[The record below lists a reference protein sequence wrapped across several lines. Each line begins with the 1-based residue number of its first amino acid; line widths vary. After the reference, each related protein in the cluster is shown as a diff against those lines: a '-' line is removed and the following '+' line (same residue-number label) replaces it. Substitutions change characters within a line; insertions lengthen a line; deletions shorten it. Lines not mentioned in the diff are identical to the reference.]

1 MGARRIKEY
10 SGGAQHSRQE
20 KQYSQHFKGWLWSIF
35 RELSTVCVGERE
47 RESWIVRRAKIPQF
61 YHGTPRNLDFFF
73 KLKSLKAFRQ
83 KSDITKSEF
92 QGDHWLQWEKSLETR
107 RLPRS
112 YSFSASAIWLVVI
125 ELLPLCTLSYRKT
138 SQCFQKLFS
147 FFPFP
152 SPLSDYVPYVGI
164 PLFSFRVHSH

>member
-47 RESWIVRRAKIPQF
+47 RQSRIVRRAIIPQF
-61 YHGTPRNLDFFF
+61 FHGTPRDLDFFF

-92 QGDHWLQWEKSLETR
+92 QGDHWLQWEESLETR

-112 YSFSASAIWLVVI
+112 YSYSALAFVHPILQ
-125 ELLPLCTLSYRKT
+125 KT

-147 FFPFP
+147 SFPFP
-152 SPLSDYVPYVGI
+152 SPLSDYVLYMGI
-164 PLFSFRVHSH
+164 SLFSFRVHSH